1 MSESILAA
9 VGNTSLVQLRHVVP
23 NNGANIFAK
32 LEWQNPTGSMKDR
45 MALGLISKMEAER
58 RIKRGDT
65 IIEYTGGSTGTSLAF
80 VCGAKGY
87 KMHAVSCKAFSQEK
101 LDHMTALGAQLTLV
115 PYDGQGMRREMFL
128 QMIAAAKKLASESN
142 MFWVNQ
148 IENPDTILGYIPLGE
163 EIWKQTDGKVD
174 AFVQPVGTGASLR
187 GVAMVLKRYKPNV
200 KIIAWEPAESPVL
213 SGGERGAHDI
223 EGIGIGYRPALWD
236 ESFVDDVLA
245 VSTEEAKAMARRVAR
260 EEGIFAGTSSG
271 GNICASLRVA
281 ERLAPNSNVVT
292 LSIDSGL
299 KYVSTDLYR
308 TGE

>member
-1 MSESILAA
+1 MSELILAA
-9 VGNTSLVQLRHVVP
+9 VGNTSLVQLRQVVP
-23 NNGANIFAK
+23 KNGANIFAK

-115 PYDGQGMRREMFL
+115 PYDGLGMRREMFL
-128 QMIAAAKKLASESN
+128 EMIAAAKKLASESN
-142 MFWVNQ
+142 TFWVNQ
-148 IENPDTILGYIPLGE
+148 IENPDTILGYKPLGE

-200 KIIAWEPAESPVL
+200 KIIAWEPSESPVL

-223 EGIGIGYRPALWD
+223 EGIGIGYKPALWD

>member
-1 MSESILAA
+1 MNELILAA

-23 NNGANIFAK
+23 KNGANIFAK
-32 LEWQNPTGSMKDR
+32 LECQNPTGSMKDR

-101 LDHMTALGAQLTLV
+101 LDHMKALGAQLTLV

-128 QMIAAAKKLASESN
+128 EMIAAAKKLASEPN
-142 MFWVNQ
+142 TFWVNQ

-213 SGGERGAHDI
+213 SGGESGAHDI
-223 EGIGIGYRPALWD
+223 EGIGIGYKPALWD

-245 VSTEEAKAMARRVAR
+245 VSTEEAKAMARRIAR
-260 EEGIFAGTSSG
+260 EEGIFA
-271 GNICASLRVA
+271 
-281 ERLAPNSNVVT
+281 
-292 LSIDSGL
+292 
-299 KYVSTDLYR
+299 
-308 TGE
+308 